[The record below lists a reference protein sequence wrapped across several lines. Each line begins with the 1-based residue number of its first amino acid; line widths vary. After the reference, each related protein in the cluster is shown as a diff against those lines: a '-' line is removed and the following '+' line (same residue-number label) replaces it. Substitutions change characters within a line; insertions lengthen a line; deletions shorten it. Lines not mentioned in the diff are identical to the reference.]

1 MKVNVIT
8 DALPRNRPRLACFA
22 YQPPTALSLS
32 LSLALASHLT
42 RKQQGKDPIA
52 IIALAIPPRQSVYF
66 LLHLASALTLTLLVK
81 RPAVDRYAAG

>member
-1 MKVNVIT
+1 MSSLTHCQGI
-8 DALPRNRPRLACFA
+8 DLAWHVLLISL
-22 YQPPTALSLS
+22 QRLSLS